1 LPQPLPDE
9 KRAELLKKAEA
20 AGIPKEQAFRDLAT
34 LEGYGS
40 AAPAAAGASPDS
52 FSQGQDP
59 FRNVPRGTPA
69 MTSPPI
75 EIPSEGG
82 VSSKTARQTLAS
94 GAAILA
100 SPLTGGMS
108 LIPAALAEGGI
119 VGAADLGLQ
128 GLRKLGESE
137 YQIDPMESAKVGGG
151 AALGSGIVRGTL
163 EGLMGLAGSRAG
175 IPREAIAEVAD
186 RAPMGGKKAYDMIK
200 ARPRGEEFALA
211 KESGAAAKAARA
223 PTLPA
228 AKAALT
234 TNAPA
239 QVDMQDVFDH
249 IQSLRRS
256 GAVNKAEDA
265 ANAALDDLAGRLP
278 QSMSIEEFHNWIQR
292 IRQPVKDAIGKEGGS
307 LIAQDL
313 KDIQNFA
320 RQHRDSLAG
329 PESAAAFHAT
339 SEEIDAIKRFKN
351 LLVDDKGN
359 LRRSA
364 PNTVARFKGNGVI
377 EEVVRKYDKATGSN
391 YAGLMDDLALNR
403 QWSPKQTGD
412 AGALTE
418 MLAEAGRGRA
428 KIGAETGRKIAKG
441 IAVVGPRGVPSQV
454 GGAVG
459 AREAAGRVEDKRIRA
474 KDNGKRRIRAKP

>member
-1 LPQPLPDE
+1 MRSGMPTPLPD
-9 KRAELLKKAEA
+9 AERRRLVQGLLDRQVPPER
-20 AGIPKEQAFRDLAT
+20 IKELVNQA
-34 LEGYGS
+34 EGYG
-40 AAPAAAGASPDS
+40 SPDS

-59 FRNVPRGTPA
+59 FRSVSRGTPA
-69 MTSPPI
+69 MTSPPV
-75 EIPSEGG
+75 EIPSEGAI
-82 VSSKTARQTLAS
+82 SPKTARQALAS

-100 SPLTGGMS
+100 SPLTGAMS

-128 GLRKLGESE
+128 GLRKLGEPE
-137 YQIDPMESAKVGGG
+137 YQIDPMESAQVGGG
-151 AALGSGIVRGTL
+151 AALGSGIVRGVL
-163 EGLMGLAGSRAG
+163 GGLMGLAGNRAG
-175 IPREAIAEVAD
+175 IPKEAITEVAE
-186 RAPMGGKKAYDMIK
+186 RAPMGGKKAYNMIK

-211 KESGAAAKAARA
+211 KKAGAAANTARA

-234 TNAPA
+234 AKPV

-278 QSMSIEEFHNWIQR
+278 QSMKIEEFHNWIQR

-320 RQHRDSLAG
+320 RKHRDTLAG

-377 EEVVRKYDKATGSN
+377 EEVVRKYDEATGSN

-428 KIGAETGRKIAKG
+428 KIGAETARKVAKG